1 MALTRVR
8 TVAAGFDSDTDE
20 LNMPKGTTAQRKASP
35 TTGAIRFN
43 TTLTTWE
50 GYQGST
56 WTGLGG
62 GNPWQT
68 TSSNVTV
75 AANDRYFVDTSG
87 GAVTVTLPASP
98 LTGDTVRLIDLAGT
112 FDTNNLT
119 VGRNSEKINGATA
132 DLVVSTEDS
141 AIGLVYTGST
151 YGWKF
156 VESL

>member
-1 MALTRVR
+1 MAISKVKYSWKT
-8 TVAAGFDSDTDE
+8 
-20 LNMPKGTTAQRKASP
+20 TTA
-35 TTGAIRFN
+35 N
-43 TTLTTWE
+43 LTL
-50 GYQGST
+50 
-56 WTGLGG
+56 
-62 GNPWQT
+62 
-68 TSSNVTV
+68 SNG
-75 AANDRYFVDTSG
+75 DRYFVDTSG
-87 GAVTVTLPASP
+87 GAVTATLPASP
-98 LTGDTVRLIDLAGT
+98 VVGDKVRLIDLAGT